1 MFASLENTKFEISRE
16 RELVKYQ
23 NIQFKKD
30 MENWK
35 KQKNQ
40 VRLEANSKH
49 KDLKVKSESL

>member
-23 NIQFKKD
+23 NTQFKKD

-35 KQKNQ
+35 K
-40 VRLEANSKH
+40 
-49 KDLKVKSESL
+49 